1 MNISKAATQAGLTV
15 KTVRYYDT
23 IGLVCPYQNPQ
34 TGYRD
39 YSERDIA
46 KLQFV
51 GSARRFNFSIKECRE
66 LLSLYEDEN
75 RSSETV
81 KALTLQKI
89 SDIEDRLTELT
100 RLRDKLDILLQPVMA
115 TTVRIAQYWMPLVQI
130 IRLASRGNGDA

>member
-1 MNISKAATQAGLTV
+1 MKISKAATQAGLTV

-23 IGLVCPYQNPQ
+23 IGIVTPYKNSQ

-51 GSARRFNFSIKECRE
+51 GSARRFNFSIDECRE

-75 RSSETV
+75 RTSETV
-81 KALTLQKI
+81 KALTIQKI
-89 SDIEDRLTELT
+89 ADIEDKLADLT
-100 RLRDKLDILLQPVMA
+100 RLREKLVH
-115 TTVRIAQYWMPLVQI
+115 
-130 IRLASRGNGDA
+130 LASACHGDSRPDCPILDALSANRTASLSL

>member
-1 MNISKAATQAGLTV
+1 MNISKAARQAGLTV

-23 IGLVCPYQNPQ
+23 IGMVCPYHNPQ

-81 KALTLQKI
+81 KALTMQKI
-89 SDIEDRLTELT
+89 LDIEDRLTELT
-100 RLRDKLDILLQPVMA
+100 RLRDKLA
-115 TTVRIAQYWMPLVQI
+115 H
-130 IRLASRGNGDA
+130 LASACHGDSRPDCPILDAFSANNLPS